1 MIRNLIPVTLLLLST
16 QLLTAQ
22 TFESTTGDFQD
33 TGCEAFEFD
42 LSTAELPNEEDG
54 NGTATLL
61 QVCIDIT
68 HPNVEDLLIFL
79 TNPNGITVE
88 LSLENGGAN
97 ADYSGTCFSSTA
109 ATSIETAT
117 APFTGEF
124 LPEGDFETLNDGL
137 SPNSAW
143 AIRICDIN
151 PDSEG
156 TLNSAQLVFASVL
169 PVKLSQFSANED
181 RSKNVI
187 KWSTAS
193 EINVASHTVLKSDD
207 TQNWV
212 PVTTLE
218 GQVNSN
224 SSTSYEAFD
233 ARPFGITYYKLAI
246 TDLDGSIEYSSMV
259 SVNRTSNAQINIKAS
274 PVPTH
279 SFVNINITARST
291 EVISLTTIDMGGR
304 TILED
309 TRIIEKGNN
318 QLPIDLSDLTNGVY
332 IISLNSNEIN
342 ETIRVI
348 KN

>member
-1 MIRNLIPVTLLLLST
+1 MLRNLLPVTLLLLST
-16 QLLTAQ
+16 HLLTAQ
-22 TFESTTGDFQD
+22 TFESSVGDIQD

-42 LSTAELPNEEDG
+42 LSAAELPNEEDG

-109 ATSIETAT
+109 ATSIADAM
-117 APFTGEF
+117 APFAGEF

-181 RSKNVI
+181 RNKNVI
-187 KWSTAS
+187 KWSTTS

-212 PVTTLE
+212 PVSTVE
-218 GQVNSN
+218 GQVNSY
-224 SSTSYEAFD
+224 STKSYEVFD
-233 ARPFGITYYKLAI
+233 ARPFGITYYKLAS
-246 TDLDGSIEYSSMV
+246 TDIDGSIEYSSMV
-259 SVNRTSNAQINIKAS
+259 SVNRTSNAYSHIKAS
-274 PVPTH
+274 PVPAH
-279 SFVNINITARST
+279 SIVNINITASST

-318 QLPIDLSDLTNGVY
+318 QLPVDLSNLTNGVY
-332 IISLNSNEIN
+332 IISLKSNEIN
-342 ETIRVI
+342 ETVRVI